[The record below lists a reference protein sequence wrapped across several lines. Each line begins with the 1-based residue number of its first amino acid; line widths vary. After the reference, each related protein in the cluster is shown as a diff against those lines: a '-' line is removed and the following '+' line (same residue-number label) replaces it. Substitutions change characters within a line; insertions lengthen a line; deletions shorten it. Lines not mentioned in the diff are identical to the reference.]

1 MTRRPVH
8 RIWGGKEACWFV
20 ALVAWVPL
28 VGCGLGGGR
37 EESDA
42 PPSGPAAPFAPLT
55 LSKAYGYRTLDDLN
69 LTDVG
74 GALVA
79 GARPVVTQVSGPAME
94 FNVVRGVLY
103 FLAPEE
109 QVANSASVLA
119 LADPGGREW
128 RVAFQW
134 SGRVSRATPRF
145 AEPDSIALVGH
156 GIGTSG
162 TVSAQAGAISF
173 TLSGMTGIDPAAIR
187 VSLGSPNGSIAVESW
202 FDWNGDAGTLALK
215 ATRLGQFLSHVR
227 IAKTASLS
235 FSFGDPAGQ
244 GRLEFEQPL
253 SYASGSVVIAV
264 KTADGA
270 AARELAGT
278 RFVIHGLQ
286 SGTTAMGAL
295 DASGMAVFCGLAADT
310 YEITEVRLEP
320 GVRLTSFATLPSA
333 SSVVNVTIT
342 RQPAGAKY
350 HSTRDRLSANAGGS
364 QVSPAS
370 RDSSV
375 L

>member
-20 ALVAWVPL
+20 ALVALVPL
-28 VGCGLGGGR
+28 VGCDLGGGR

-42 PPSGPAAPFAPLT
+42 PPSGPAAPSAPLT

-74 GALVA
+74 GPLVA
-79 GARPVVTQVSGPAME
+79 GGKPVVTQVSGPAME
-94 FNVVRGVLY
+94 FNVARGVLY

-109 QVANSASVLA
+109 QPMDSASVLA
-119 LADPGGREW
+119 LADPAGREW
-128 RVAFQW
+128 RVTFQW
-134 SGRVSRATPRF
+134 AARASRAIPRF

-156 GIGTSG
+156 GIGTGG
-162 TVSAQAGAISF
+162 TVSAQAGAIFF
-173 TLSGMTGIDPAAIR
+173 TLSGMGGVDPSAIR
-187 VSLGSPNGSIAVESW
+187 VSLVSPQESIAVESW
-202 FDWNGDAGTLALK
+202 FEWNAAAGTLALK
-215 ATRLGQFLSHVR
+215 ATRRGQFLSHVR
-227 IAKTASLS
+227 IAESASLS
-235 FSFGDPAGQ
+235 FSFADPSGH

-253 SYASGSVVIAV
+253 SYASGSIVVAV
-264 KTADGA
+264 KRADGA

-278 RFVIHGLQ
+278 RFVIHGLH

-295 DASGMAVFCGLAADT
+295 DAAGMAVFCGLAADT

-320 GVRLTSFATLPSA
+320 GVRLTSFATLPSG
-333 SSVVNVTIT
+333 SSAVNVTIT
-342 RQPAGAKY
+342 QQPAGATY